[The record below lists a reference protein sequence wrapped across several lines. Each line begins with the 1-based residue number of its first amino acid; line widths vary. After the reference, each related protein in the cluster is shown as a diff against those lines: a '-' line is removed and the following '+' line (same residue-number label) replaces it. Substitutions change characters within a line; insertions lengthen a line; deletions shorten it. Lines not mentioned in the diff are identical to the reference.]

1 MSNYEIPKNKP
12 FGMVVPDEVIRHV
25 EGEEAVKAKHAAMEK
40 PVTINMDLKE
50 KKNYLVLFEI
60 IKDDSENERNFEF
73 FTGTREDLYWYL
85 KNYMGECNE
94 AGIDVMKSKL
104 LVEGAKFKF
113 KNAPSIYTF
122 MKDTL
127 TRGIADDPHSDIDE
141 YYYEESKDDE
151 EEEE

>member
-12 FGMVVPDEVIRHV
+12 FLAVIPDEVIRDI

-40 PVTINMDLKE
+40 PITINMELKE

-60 IKDDSENERNFEF
+60 VNDNCENERIFEF

-113 KNAPSIYTF
+113 KNAPSIYRF

-127 TRGIADDPHSDIDE
+127 VRGIADDPHPDIDE
-141 YYYEESKDDE
+141 YYYEEDHE